1 MQGRRQIVW
10 ASQNPSK
17 PCSKMLCSPEVVKTN
32 DIAQT
37 FNQTIQVQPLRPLPG
52 IQLRPVLARESG
64 PFVALYGGAPGA
76 AYQLDY
82 CDGPPPNKRRALRW
96 SKSDRSPRRSNHLT
110 NCIFNQ

>member
-17 PCSKMLCSPEVVKTN
+17 PCSKMLRSPEVIKTN
-32 DIAQT
+32 DIAQI
-37 FNQTIQVQPLRPLPG
+37 FDQTIQVQPLRPLPG
-52 IQLRPVLARESG
+52 IQLRPVLARECG

-82 CDGPPPNKRRALRW
+82 CDGRRQTKGEPFGGANPTALQGAVI
-96 SKSDRSPRRSNHLT
+96 T
-110 NCIFNQ
+110 

>member
-1 MQGRRQIVW
+1 MGLRQIVW

-17 PCSKMLCSPEVVKTN
+17 PCSKMLRSPEVIKTN

-37 FNQTIQVQPLRPLPG
+37 FDQTIQVQPFALLG
-52 IQLRPVLARESG
+52 IPISSG
-64 PFVALYGGAPGA
+64 SCSRVFRCLYGGAPGA

-96 SKSDRSPRRSNHLT
+96 SKSDRSRGRNHLT